1 MANVE
6 MSPNPKKVSSF
17 IINGKRYEGTSAEY
31 YEGKLKGEE
40 VKNDLAGT
48 GDADRVAKKT
58 KE

>member
-31 YEGKLKGEE
+31 YEGKQVE
-40 VKNDLAGT
+40 NDLAGT